1 MFGVRLFIFCIEL
14 AQHLSKG
21 RKGPLSG
28 LVTLLPYVSEA
39 AASTKTVFISLLPT
53 LRGSLPPSFLVW
65 LHFLLSHVELHHATR
80 ALNAAWNNNNKKRRA
95 AFAYDATNAHYL
107 LFRQNAATVF
117 GWMRDVG
124 QGSLA
129 NEFLLTNALK
139 RIARYGHRWL
149 YRTVQWK

>member
-65 LHFLLSHVELHHATR
+65 LHFLLSHVELHHAT
-80 ALNAAWNNNNKKRRA
+80 
-95 AFAYDATNAHYL
+95 
-107 LFRQNAATVF
+107 
-117 GWMRDVG
+117 
-124 QGSLA
+124 
-129 NEFLLTNALK
+129 
-139 RIARYGHRWL
+139 
-149 YRTVQWK
+149 